1 MKPASFSTNGSDE
14 LAVTKEKALEGLLLG
29 QPVSDRTRET
39 VLKQFQDTA
48 AQQQAE
54 KNFPIKATDP
64 EMMAGA
70 LPGGSMAYL
79 EDRPKVA
86 PTDQQAS
93 IMAGLLLGSP
103 EFQRR

>member
-1 MKPASFSTNGSDE
+1 
-14 LAVTKEKALEGLLLG
+14 LLLG
-29 QPVSDRTRET
+29 QPVSGRTRET
-39 VLKQFQDTA
+39 VLQQFEDAT

-70 LPGGSMAYL
+70 LPGGSMATQ
-79 EDRPKVA
+79 EDRPKVKA
-86 PTDQQAS
+86 LDQQAAV
-93 IMAGLLLGSP
+93 MAGLLLGSP